1 MPDQSTASTRWWIR
15 WLPRATEKRAPS
27 NPDCNGSYS
36 FHQVPRAYP
45 REESEPEPKASQKIE
60 TIGGTRRSRK
70 PTMPS
75 FSILRR
81 RLPPPLQSTGTVYT
95 HLTVNSYR
103 DDRSE
108 HGQSSEGNKSEAT
121 LRTRS
126 LTDTPQTKPEP
137 LTALKWRTQADGLF
151 EKSKRRSR
159 PQPPIPFWFEGWG
172 APGAKDVA
180 EADQR

>member
-1 MPDQSTASTRWWIR
+1 MEEYSYFKMEKEMERTRKSETTTTIHQQRNKPKVALTQARKQVNNETMPDQSTAT
-15 WLPRATEKRAPS
+15 TERRAPS

-137 LTALKWRTQADGLF
+137 LTALK
-151 EKSKRRSR
+151 
-159 PQPPIPFWFEGWG
+159 
-172 APGAKDVA
+172 
-180 EADQR
+180 